1 MQKKCYGVRMRKNAI
16 SKELVKSDMQ
26 FLLLLLIQLDTGEK
40 YEFHCCGRPNYS
52 CQTWNLTERQSQ
64 RIYILFIRKCQE
76 KSLEVD
82 GIDMKKM
89 TSATKSLTKN
99 C

>member
-1 MQKKCYGVRMRKNAI
+1 MRKNVI

-26 FLLLLLIQLDTGEK
+26 FLLLLLIQLQVKNMNFTVVVDLTIHAKHG
-40 YEFHCCGRPNYS
+40 
-52 CQTWNLTERQSQ
+52 TWQKDKVKE
-64 RIYILFIRKCQE
+64 YILFIRKCQE